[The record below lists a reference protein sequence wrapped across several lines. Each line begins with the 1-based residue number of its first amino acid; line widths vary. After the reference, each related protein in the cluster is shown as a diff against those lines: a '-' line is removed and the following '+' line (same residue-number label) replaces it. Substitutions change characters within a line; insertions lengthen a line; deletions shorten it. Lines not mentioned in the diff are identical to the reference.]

1 MLKDLV
7 KQTADALGITQ
18 VKARA
23 VLGVVLSTAER
34 QGSRFATELFARI
47 PGARTL
53 SAKSMDASD
62 APVDPIS
69 RLIEQ
74 TPGGRRHVASQMMR
88 ELHAEGLGHEQL
100 STLLTTLSSYAAQ
113 THGIE
118 GLGHLGDLFGSP
130 VSTAEFGRIATAA

>member
-18 VKARA
+18 IQARA

-34 QGSRFATELFARI
+34 QGSRFSSELFARI

-53 SAKSMDASD
+53 SAKAMDAND

-74 TPGGRRHVASQMMR
+74 TPGGRRHVATQMLR
-88 ELHAEGLGHEQL
+88 ELHAAGLGHAQI

-113 THGIE
+113 TYGIQ
-118 GLGHLGDLFGSP
+118 GMGHLGDLFGSP
-130 VSTAEFGRIATAA
+130 VSADDFSRIATAA